1 MVATTYDD
9 VLQAA
14 LRLTPEEQ
22 ARLRDELGHHEAA
35 APTTPASRANFVTA
49 LQTAE
54 PAEIFI
60 QPNDQMPSVTEAG
73 RCVREA
79 ILPLDWRLQHIVVE
93 FTDDVQAAAAVLTRE
108 QLDLEPA

>member
-1 MVATTYDD
+1 MAATTYDD

-35 APTTPASRANFVTA
+35 RPTTPASGANFVTA

-54 PAEIFI
+54 PLDPAIVDEMERLI
-60 QPNDQMPSVTEAG
+60 EAG
-73 RCVREA
+73 C
-79 ILPLDWRLQHIVVE
+79 
-93 FTDDVQAAAAVLTRE
+93 E
-108 QLDLEPA
+108 QVDPHGW